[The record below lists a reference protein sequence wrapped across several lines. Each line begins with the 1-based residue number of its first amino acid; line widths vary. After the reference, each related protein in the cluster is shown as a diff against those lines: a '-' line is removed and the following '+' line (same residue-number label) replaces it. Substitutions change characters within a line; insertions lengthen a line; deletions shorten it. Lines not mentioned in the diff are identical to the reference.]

1 MIALILVFGFLIT
14 LVSGLYEQD
23 FSRPGRDLVGHGL
36 PLNWYRRGQSV
47 IYPLP
52 PESHVCFLEN
62 FALDLAFWSLIVAV
76 LVVAVFKLLKKPVL

>member
-1 MIALILVFGFLIT
+1 MVALILVFGFAIT
-14 LVSGLYEQD
+14 LTTGLYEQNL
-23 FSRPGRDLVGHGL
+23 SKIGQSLLGYGL

-52 PESHVCFLEN
+52 PESHVYFWEK
-62 FALDLAFWSLIVAV
+62 FALDFAFWSIIVAV